1 MTFKRNIIITG
12 GAGFIGSHV
21 VRLFVNKYPEYHIIN
36 LDKLT
41 YAGNLAN
48 LKDIEDKPNYTFV
61 KADICDFDTIQQ
73 LMEKY
78 HVDGII
84 HLAAES
90 HVDRSIKDPFTFART
105 NVMGT
110 LSLLQAAKLYWES
123 LPEGYEGKRFYHIS
137 TDEVY
142 GALEL
147 THHEGI
153 EPPFTTKASSGKHHL
168 AYGEK
173 FFLETTKYNPHS
185 PYSAS
190 KASSDHFV
198 RAFHDTYGMPTI
210 VTNCSNNYGPYQFP
224 EKLIPLFINNIR
236 HRKPLPVYGKG
247 ENVRDWL
254 YVEDHARAI
263 DLIFHKAY
271 VAEPMEQRE
280 QNQTSKNLSSAESRQ
295 RKGECPT
302 YNIGG
307 FNEWKNIDI
316 IKVVINT
323 VDRLLGR
330 KEGEDMDLITYVT
343 DRKGHDMRYAIDSSK
358 LQRELGW
365 EPSLQFEEGIEKT
378 VRWYLDNQEWMDNVT
393 SGDYQKYYESMYKGK

>member
-1 MTFKRNIIITG
+1 MGAKRNILITG

-21 VRLFVNKYPEYHIIN
+21 VRLFVKRYPEYRIVN
-36 LDKLT
+36 LDLLT
-41 YAGNLAN
+41 YAGNLEN
-48 LKDIEDKPNYTFV
+48 LKDVEGEPNYTFERG
-61 KADICDFDTIQQ
+61 DICDYEQMVELFR
-73 LMEKY
+73 KY
-78 HVDGII
+78 DIDGVI

-110 LSLLQAAKLYWES
+110 LSLLQAAKVCWE
-123 LPEGYEGKRFYHIS
+123 GNYEGKLFYHIS

-142 GALEL
+142 GALEFDDTL
-147 THHEGI
+147 
-153 EPPFTTKASSGKHHL
+153 FT
-168 AYGEK
+168 EQ
-173 FFLETTKYNPHS
+173 TKYAPHS

-198 RAFHDTYGMPTI
+198 RAYHDTYGMPTI

-236 HRKPLPVYGKG
+236 KGKSLPVYGKG

-263 DLIFHKAY
+263 DAIFHRGK
-271 VAEPMEQRE
+271 VAE
-280 QNQTSKNLSSAESRQ
+280 
-295 RKGECPT
+295 T

-307 FNEWKNIDI
+307 FNEWRNIDL
-316 IKVVINT
+316 IKVVIKT
-323 VDRLLGR
+323 VDRLLGNE
-330 KEGEDMDLITYVT
+330 EGHSLHLITYVT
-343 DRKGHDMRYAIDSSK
+343 DRLGHDARYAIDSTK
-358 LQRELGW
+358 LKEELGW

-378 VRWYLDNQEWMDNVT
+378 VKWYLENEAWLDNIT
-393 SGDYQKYYESMYKGK
+393 SGAYERYYEEQYSNR

>member
-1 MTFKRNIIITG
+1 MTETKRTIIITG

-21 VRLFVNKYPEYHIIN
+21 VRLLVNKYPDYRIIN

-41 YAGNLAN
+41 YAGNLEN
-48 LKDIEDKPNYTFV
+48 LKDIESRPNYRFV
-61 KADICDFDTIQQ
+61 RMDICDFEGVLQ
-73 LMEKY
+73 LMRQEQ
-78 HVDGII
+78 VDGII

-90 HVDRSIKDPFTFART
+90 HVDRSIKDPFTFAQT

-110 LSLLQAAKLYWES
+110 LSLLQAAKTAWE
-123 LPEGYEGKRFYHIS
+123 GNYEGKLFYHIS

-142 GALEL
+142 GALEV
-147 THHEGI
+147 TNPEGI
-153 EPPFTTKASSGKHHL
+153 EPPFSTKASSGKKHV
-168 AYGEK
+168 AYGSQ
-173 FFLETTKYNPHS
+173 FFTEELKYQPHS

-198 RAFHDTYGMPTI
+198 RAYHDTYGMPTI

-224 EKLIPLFINNIR
+224 EKLIPLFVNNIR
-236 HRKPLPVYGKG
+236 HRRQLPVYGKG

-263 DLIFHKAY
+263 DLIFHRGQ
-271 VAEPMEQRE
+271 VAE
-280 QNQTSKNLSSAESRQ
+280 
-295 RKGECPT
+295 T

-316 IKVVINT
+316 VRLLIQT
-323 VDRLLGR
+323 TDRLLGR
-330 KEGEDMDLITYVT
+330 PEGQDMDLITYVT
-343 DRKGHDMRYAIDSSK
+343 DRAGHDLRYAIDSRK

-365 EPSLQFEEGIEKT
+365 EPTLQFEEGIEKT
-378 VRWYLDNQEWMDNVT
+378 VAWYLENQEWMDRVT
-393 SGDYQKYYESMYKGK
+393 SGDYMKYYNDMYSGR

>member
-1 MTFKRNIIITG
+1 MENYKRSIIVTG

-21 VRLFVNKYPEYHIIN
+21 VRLLVNRYPEYHIIN

-41 YAGNLAN
+41 YAGNLEN
-48 LKDIEDKPNYTFV
+48 LKDVEHAPNYTFV
-61 KADICDFDTIQQ
+61 RADICDLEAITGVIG
-73 LMEKY
+73 KY
-78 HVDGII
+78 AVDGII

-90 HVDRSIKDPFTFART
+90 HVDRSILDPFSFART

-110 LSLLQAAKLYWES
+110 LTLLQAAKTCWEKS
-123 LPEGYEGKRFYHIS
+123 AGGYEGKLFYHIS

-142 GALEL
+142 GALRFDGSL
-147 THHEGI
+147 
-153 EPPFTTKASSGKHHL
+153 FT
-168 AYGEK
+168 
-173 FFLETTKYNPHS
+173 ETTRYQPHS

-236 HRKPLPVYGKG
+236 HHKPLPVYGKG

-263 DLIFHKAY
+263 DLIFHRGKA
-271 VAEPMEQRE
+271 
-280 QNQTSKNLSSAESRQ
+280 
-295 RKGECPT
+295 GDT

-307 FNEWKNIDI
+307 FNEWKNIDLVKTL
-316 IKVVINT
+316 IKVT
-323 VDRLLGR
+323 DRLLGNS
-330 KEGEDMDLITYVT
+330 EGESLDLITYVT
-343 DRKGHDMRYAIDSSK
+343 DRKGHDLRYAIDSTK
-358 LQRELGW
+358 LSRELGW
-365 EPSLQFEEGIEKT
+365 RPWLQFEEGIEKT
-378 VRWYLDNQEWMDNVT
+378 VRWYLDNQEWMDRIT
-393 SGDYQKYYESMYKGK
+393 SGEYEKYYEKMYGGR